1 MKVRKLRRNL
11 AVSTIVANMMMI
23 TITLSLAAILVAWA
37 GTTYGSFSGG
47 SQLFFLQRGQAMQE
61 RFVVENVWFNNTG
74 ATPPHQIM
82 IFVRNV
88 GAREVKVVGLYIDGA
103 PITLTSSNV
112 LSPCSVSSGSVTL
125 VVGSGNPNSVCEFR
139 IVISGGWTSGHVFSI
154 VVASDKGNQ
163 ATYSARG
170 T

>member
-1 MKVRKLRRNL
+1 MKIRKLRRNL

-61 RFVVENVWFNNTG
+61 RFVVENVWFNKTNS
-74 ATPPHQIM
+74 PNQIM

-103 PITLTSSNV
+103 PITLTLSNV

-139 IVISGGWTSGHVFSI
+139 IPITWTGGHVFSI

-163 ATYSARG
+163 ATYNARG